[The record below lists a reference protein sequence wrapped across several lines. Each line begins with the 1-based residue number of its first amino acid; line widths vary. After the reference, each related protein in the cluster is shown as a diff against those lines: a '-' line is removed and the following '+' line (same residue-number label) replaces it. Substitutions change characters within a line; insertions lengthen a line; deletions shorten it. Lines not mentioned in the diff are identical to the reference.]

1 MTSFSLPLSSF
12 NKFKGEK
19 GDIGLSGP
27 TGHPGLRVSK
37 YKLIIIIIYLF
48 FRVYKETGDLLEEMG
63 VLEYQ

>member
-12 NKFKGEK
+12 YKFKGEK

-37 YKLIIIIIYLF
+37 YKLIIIYLF
-48 FRVYKETGDLLEEMG
+48 IFRVCKETGDLLEEMG